1 LTVHTA
7 DNGEHTSRRI
17 ESVLVPI
24 DFSDGSRQALR
35 YAAEW
40 TQLYNAKLKV
50 VHVIEDLTE
59 PGFYLE
65 EVLSVSDLRPL
76 IEERAIQDLER
87 FVRDVLGSTEGIQL
101 QAFAG
106 HTPQGILWYAAE
118 TDVDLI
124 VMFTYGMTGI
134 GRLLA
139 GSIAERVMRQAPCP
153 VLTLR
158 PSPEPASEPATLEG
172 EEMTA

>member
-1 LTVHTA
+1 
-7 DNGEHTSRRI
+7 
-17 ESVLVPI
+17 
-24 DFSDGSRQALR
+24 
-35 YAAEW
+35 
-40 TQLYNAKLKV
+40 
-50 VHVIEDLTE
+50 
-59 PGFYLE
+59 
-65 EVLSVSDLRPL
+65 
-76 IEERAIQDLER
+76 
-87 FVRDVLGSTEGIQL
+87 
-101 QAFAG
+101 
-106 HTPQGILWYAAE
+106 LWYAAE